1 MHHILRTLNGRT
13 RPKALGQGIL
23 PHKIPTPRERNL
35 EAWHWAMS
43 LGRAQNN
50 SGIIRWS
57 AYKGVHGVTKA
68 QLLARSQG
76 CLPFR
81 ALLFLEVVV
90 DGVMGHEFLHPLNLL
105 LLFGS
110 VQ

>member
-1 MHHILRTLNGRT
+1 MGG
-13 RPKALGQGIL
+13 PALKL
-23 PHKIPTPRERNL
+23 PARGFCLITSPPPREWKL
-35 EAWHWAMS
+35 KEWHWAMS